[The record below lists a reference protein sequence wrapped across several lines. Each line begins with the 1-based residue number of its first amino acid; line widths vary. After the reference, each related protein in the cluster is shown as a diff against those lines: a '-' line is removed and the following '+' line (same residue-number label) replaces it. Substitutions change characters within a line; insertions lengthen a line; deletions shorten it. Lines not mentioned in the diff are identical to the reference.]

1 MKSRYFLTGAVIF
14 LTLWG
19 QITAQTAPEITAW
32 KLNRTNATGYN
43 GLPADVQRVQYSA
56 TAVYVNA
63 SGIPSYSIGP
73 WQMNPNVPANRNY
86 LFKIARNPQPKA
98 GTKDSVGLGAIGVW
112 VNGVPMYNADD
123 GMSYN
128 NNGTWKRNAYVY
140 EGVSF
145 DACGGHA
152 DQRQSYHNHVY
163 PVCLQSLDATK
174 HSALMGF
181 AFDGYPVYGPYAYTN
196 TNGTGAI
203 KRMTSS
209 YQLRNISVRT
219 TLPGS
224 TTVLEASRQGPAVS
238 AQYPLGNFLQDY
250 EYVAGSGDLDQYN
263 GRFAVTPEYPN
274 GTYAYYTTIDASGKP
289 VYPFILGIWYNGTLD
304 RNNQAGRVT
313 ITEAVT
319 EFTGVVAN
327 PTATLSVSS
336 IAFGSL
342 TVGMNTT
349 RSYTITAANLVGNLT
364 VTAPAGFTI
373 SNAQNGTFA
382 QTLTLPPTS
391 GALSQTVFV
400 RFAPTQA
407 GTFTGNITHQSGTT
421 SFAPVA
427 LTAAATPVS
436 VQAAQTMGITV
447 APNPAQHLV
456 SVSIPVVQPTTIRLA
471 LRNALGQTVLKS
483 EETSSNGVYGK
494 MLDVKTLA
502 RGVYFLE
509 MNFGEKTVVEKVI
522 VE

>member
-1 MKSRYFLTGAVIF
+1 MKPRISLLAGVFALCAISTV
-14 LTLWG
+14 L
-19 QITAQTAPEITAW
+19 AQTAPEITAW

-56 TAVYVNA
+56 TAVYINA

-86 LFKIARNPQPKA
+86 LFKIARNPQPKS

-112 VNGVPMYNADD
+112 ANGVPMYNADD

-163 PVCLQSLDATK
+163 PVCLQALDATK
-174 HSALMGF
+174 HSPIMGY

-209 YQLRNISVRT
+209 YQLRNITQRT

-224 TTVLEASRQGPAVS
+224 TVVLETSKQGPAVS
-238 AQYPLGNFLQDY
+238 AQYPLGNFLQDF

-274 GTYAYYTTIDASGKP
+274 GTYAYYTTMDASAKP
-289 VYPFILGIWYNGTLD
+289 VYPFILGVFYNGTLD
-304 RNNQAGRVT
+304 RNNSAQRVT

-319 EFTGVVAN
+319 EFTGAVAT
-327 PTATLSVSS
+327 PAATLSVSS

-349 RSYTITAANLVGNLT
+349 RSYTITATNLAANLT
-364 VTAPAGFTI
+364 ITAPAGFGVSST
-373 SNAQNGTFA
+373 QNGTFA
-382 QTLTLPPTS
+382 QTLALTPAS
-391 GALSQTVFV
+391 GSLSQTVFV

-421 SFAPVA
+421 AFGNIAV
-427 LTAAATPVS
+427 TAAATPVS
-436 VQAAQTMGITV
+436 VAMAKEMGITV
-447 APNPAQHLV
+447 SPNPAQNLV
-456 SVSIPVVQPTTIRLA
+456 SVNVPIVQATRVRLT
-471 LRNALGQTVLKS
+471 LRNVLGQAVFAS
-483 EETSSNGVYGK
+483 EESAANGVFTKVLNVGTFAK
-494 MLDVKTLA
+494 
-502 RGVYFLE
+502 GVYFLE
-509 MNFGEKTVVEKVI
+509 IGLGEKTLVEKLVI
-522 VE
+522 E